1 MKRFLVIKPSS
12 LGDVLHAFPAVSA
25 LAAARGEE
33 WEAHW
38 LVQPAFAQLLDYLPF
53 VKKKILFERKRMG
66 NLFTFL
72 PSFLRLFAALREG
85 GYDAV
90 YDLQGLLRSAL
101 FSFLTGSSLR
111 WGPREP
117 REKAASF
124 FYTDRMSAPEGAR
137 HAVDKLCGMIAEAEK
152 IPLPE
157 RTFTLPVLEKYRKSA
172 LKKAEEEGL
181 SLAGRKEKD
190 GLLVSVTPGAR
201 WKSKTWEPEFF
212 ASLVRGIHEKFPHAH
227 FLLLGSE
234 AEKEAA
240 GKVLELLGKDI
251 PCTDL
256 VGKTTMGE
264 LVELIRL
271 TDLLLC
277 NDSGPMHI
285 AAVTGTVP
293 VAFFGP
299 TDPALTGPCCKRA
312 LVFQRED
319 LSCIKCFRKK
329 CGHLDCHKGIRT
341 EKVLEEILKLFPAEK
356 TDNDPEK
363 EETR

>member
-1 MKRFLVIKPSS
+1 MKRFLIIKPSS

-25 LAAARGEE
+25 LAQARGKE

-38 LVQPAFAQLLDYLPF
+38 LVLPAFSQLLDYLPF
-53 VKKKILFERKRMG
+53 VKKKIFFQRKRMG

-72 PSFLRLFAALREG
+72 PSFFRLLIALRREK
-85 GYDAV
+85 YDAV

-101 FSFLTGSSLR
+101 FSFLSGAPLR

-117 REKAASF
+117 REKAAAL
-124 FYTDRMSAPEGAR
+124 FYTRKMTPPEGAV
-137 HAVDKLCGMIAEAEK
+137 HAVDKLCGMIADAEK

-157 RTFTLPVLEKYRKSA
+157 RTFLLPVAEEFRASA
-172 LKKAEEEGL
+172 LKKAEEEDL
-181 SLAGRKEKD
+181 SIPELKKEGR
-190 GLLVSVTPGAR
+190 LLVGVTPGAR

-212 ASLVRGIHEKFPHAH
+212 SSLIRGIGEKIPRAH

-240 GKVLELLGKDI
+240 GKVKELLGGKI

-256 VGKTTMGE
+256 SGKTDMGE

-299 TDPALTGPCCKRA
+299 TDPALTGPCCEKA

-319 LSCIKCFRKK
+319 LSCIKCFRRE
-329 CGHLDCHKGIRT
+329 CGHLSCHKGIPV
-341 EKVLEEILKLFPAEK
+341 EKVLEAVLRLFPAEK
-356 TDNDPEK
+356 PSHATEK
-363 EETR
+363 EAMK

>member
-12 LGDVLHAFPAVSA
+12 LGDVLHAFPAVAA
-25 LAAARGEE
+25 LAQARGEE

-38 LVQPAFAQLLDYLPF
+38 LVQPAFSQLLDYLPF
-53 VKKKILFERKRMG
+53 VKKKIFFERKRMG
-66 NLFTFL
+66 NLLTFL
-72 PSFLRLFAALREG
+72 PSFFRLFTELRREK
-85 GYDAV
+85 YDVV

-101 FSFLTGSSLR
+101 FSFLSGSPLR
-111 WGPREP
+111 WGPRHP
-117 REKAASF
+117 REKAASL
-124 FYTDRMSAPEGAR
+124 FYTGKMEPPEGAV
-137 HAVDKLCGMIAEAEK
+137 HAVDKLCGMIADAEK

-157 RTFTLPVLEKYRKSA
+157 RTFLLPVSEEFKKSA
-172 LKKAEEEGL
+172 LKKAEEAGL
-181 SLAGRKEKD
+181 SIPERKEAGR
-190 GLLVSVTPGAR
+190 LLISVTPGAR

-212 ASLVRGIHEKFPHAH
+212 AALIRGIREKYPHAH

-240 GKVLELLGKDI
+240 NKVKNLLGEN
-251 PCTDL
+251 PFCTDL
-256 VGKTTMGE
+256 SGRTETGE

-271 TDLLLC
+271 SDLLLC

-299 TDPALTGPCCKRA
+299 TDPALTGPCCKKA

-319 LSCIKCFRKK
+319 LSCIKCFRRE
-329 CGHLDCHKGIRT
+329 CGHLSCHRGIPV
-341 EKVLEEILKLFPAEK
+341 EKVLEEIQNLFPAENPSHL
-356 TDNDPEK
+356 TEK
-363 EETR
+363 EATK